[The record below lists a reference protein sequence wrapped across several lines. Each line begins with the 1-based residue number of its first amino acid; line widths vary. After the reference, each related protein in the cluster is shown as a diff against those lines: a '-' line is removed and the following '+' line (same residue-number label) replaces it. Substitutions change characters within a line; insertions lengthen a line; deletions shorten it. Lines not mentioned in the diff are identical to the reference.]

1 MFGVQE
7 EFKFDASLY
16 SSLKNYRIKSF
27 TEVNHISPDM
37 NDTNNLQQIAY
48 SLPDNSVF
56 THDVS
61 IRNDSGWQKQLP
73 EDYGYVKI
81 EKKYNSRVYIFYYPI
96 SAKHFYLCTYNSN
109 NSPSLIGWH
118 QFVGTPL

>member
-1 MFGVQE
+1 
-7 EFKFDASLY
+7 
-16 SSLKNYRIKSF
+16 
-27 TEVNHISPDM
+27 M

-56 THDVS
+56 THDVG
-61 IRNDSGWQKQLP
+61 IRNDSGWQKQIP
-73 EDYGYVKI
+73 EDYGCVKI